1 MSLEGDIYTVL
12 SGASTVTNQ
21 TTAIYPEHRLYE
33 TTAVALPAIVFSR
46 LAGSRVND
54 LSGYSGLEN
63 AVVEFDVYTS
73 SVDSRRQISD
83 AVVSVMTAATVFK
96 CILTDS
102 PIDDYISEENEVREY
117 VRTIDFSIW
126 TTN

>member
-1 MSLEGDIYTVL
+1 MSLEGNIYTVL
-12 SGASTVTNQ
+12 SGATAVTDE

-33 TTAVALPAIVFSR
+33 TTTVALPAIVYSR

-63 AVVEFDVYTS
+63 AVVEIDVYTS
-73 SVDSRRQISD
+73 SVDKRRIIGD
-83 AVVSVMTAATVFK
+83 AVVATMTAATVFK

-117 VRTIDFSIW
+117 IRTFDFSIW
-126 TTN
+126 TT